1 MLAAFSGENHMRL
14 YPGKRAPSLAVFLL
28 VVLTACAPAA
38 APSPTATSAPS
49 APTPEPAAKAA
60 SPAVSPAPSPA
71 APAAGRSIVVGMPV
85 SPPNLPHIGVYLA
98 KELGYFSE
106 EGLDVD
112 IKDFQS
118 GVQVLRGGMAGGID
132 VIGASSEPVIAAIA
146 QGAPLKVIY
155 SYAHK
160 LTVAMVVQE
169 GINSPADLR
178 GKKVGIQEVGAF
190 REVMSRIVLQSAGL
204 TERDVNYVPLAAA
217 GYIPGLVAG
226 QIDTAILH
234 VDQIL
239 NAQQRKPELRQLVK
253 LWELLP
259 DYFYGT
265 FIMSPQKMSED
276 PTLGPRFVKAVMRAH
291 RFLYMEKSRTV
302 EIASRITTVP
312 ANVVAPAYDQLTAA
326 GAFPV
331 NEGMPPESIAN
342 TIKKLEELGTLQAGQ
357 AVAPDQLV
365 DRRPAE
371 EAVRTLGPMTGDP
384 RWQ

>member
-1 MLAAFSGENHMRL
+1 M
-14 YPGKRAPSLAVFLL
+14 K
-28 VVLTACAPAA
+28 
-38 APSPTATSAPS
+38 
-49 APTPEPAAKAA
+49 
-60 SPAVSPAPSPA
+60 
-71 APAAGRSIVVGMPV
+71 SIVVGMPV

-98 KELGYFSE
+98 KELGYFTD
-106 EGLDVD
+106 EGLEVE

-160 LTVAMVVQE
+160 LTVALVVQE
-169 GINSPADLR
+169 EIDSPDDLR

-204 TERDVNYVPLAAA
+204 TERDVNYVPLAPA

-234 VDQIL
+234 VDQIM
-239 NAQQRKPELRQLVK
+239 NAQQRKPGLRQLVK

-276 PTLGPRFVKAVMRAH
+276 PTVGPRFVKAVIRAH
-291 RFLYMEKSRTV
+291 RFLYAEKDRTV
-302 EIASRITTVP
+302 EIAARITTVP
-312 ANVVAPAYDQLTAA
+312 PTVVAPAYDQLTVA

-331 NEGMPPESIAN
+331 NEGMPAESINN
-342 TIKKLEELGTLQAGQ
+342 TIKKLQELGTLQPGQ
-357 AVAPDQLV
+357 SVSADQLV
-365 DRRPAE
+365 DRRPVQ
-371 EAVRTLGPMTGDP
+371 EAVRALGPMTGDP